1 MNYESLFG
9 LLVMAFGSL
18 MTLAFQAHQKAVKA
32 LKEAKEAV
40 ASVDTLSDLVRMQVK
55 VINDQT
61 KAHVDVFTSDYDKR
75 LTKLEIRVD
84 DVANRLAVQQIKRWT
99 AYSLEIA

>member
-1 MNYESLFG
+1 MNYDVVIG
-9 LLVMAFGSL
+9 LAVMALGVL
-18 MTLAFQAHQKAVKA
+18 LTLAFQAHQKAAKA
-32 LKEAKEAV
+32 VKEAKEAV
-40 ASVDTLSDLVRMQVK
+40 VSVDSLSDLVRMQVK

-84 DVANRLAVQQIKRWT
+84 DVSNRLAAQQIKR
-99 AYSLEIA
+99 